1 MTMIEQDALAAYLQQ
16 METLLSLQ
24 LSQERRQELLV
35 QFSRIH
41 AMAQPLMEFPLDEH
55 QDIAG
60 VYTLGAYTL

>member
-1 MTMIEQDALAAYLQQ
+1 MTMIEQDALTAYLQQ

-60 VYTLGAYTL
+60 VYTL

>member
-1 MTMIEQDALAAYLQQ
+1 MTIIEQDTLTAYLQQ

-35 QFSRIH
+35 QFSRIN

-55 QDIAG
+55 QDVAG
-60 VYTLGAYTL
+60 VYTL

>member
-1 MTMIEQDALAAYLQQ
+1 MAMIEQDALADYLQQ

-24 LSQERRQELLV
+24 LSQERRQELLI

-41 AMAQPLMEFPLDEH
+41 AMAQPLMAFPLDEH

-60 VYTLGAYTL
+60 VYTL